1 MKSKLLIK
9 LGAPVLALSLI
20 AACGTADNEDP
31 ADTNEAPLNQEDDNN
46 NQNPVED
53 GDMNDGDNGGM
64 NNGDEG
70 LMEEDG
76 NTENNGNNDDNT
88 NTDGLDDTPLGED
101 ENQK

>member
-20 AACGTADNEDP
+20 AACGTADNEEP

-46 NQNPVED
+46 NQNPAED
-53 GDMNDGDNGGM
+53 GGM
-64 NNGDEG
+64 NNGDDEG

-76 NTENNGNNDDNT
+76 TNENNGNNDDNT
-88 NTDGLDDTPLGED
+88 NTDGMDDTPLGED